1 MESARGMSVV
11 NLQDA
16 ALERQLERVMERI
29 KEAQDAETRRVLW
42 GEFKSLH
49 AQRSEP
55 RVRAMEE
62 ARGLSGR

>member
-1 MESARGMSVV
+1 MTVV
-11 NLQDA
+11 SLQDA
-16 ALERQLERVMERI
+16 ALELRMKQVMERI
-29 KEAQDAETRRVLW
+29 KEAQDAGTRRVLW

-62 ARGLSGR
+62 ARGLSGTLSQS